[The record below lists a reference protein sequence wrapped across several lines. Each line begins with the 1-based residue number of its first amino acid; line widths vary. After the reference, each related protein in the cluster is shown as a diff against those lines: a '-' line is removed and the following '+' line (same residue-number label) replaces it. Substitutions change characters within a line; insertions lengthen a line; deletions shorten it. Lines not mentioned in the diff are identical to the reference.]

1 MDFDPEKVGLAVG
14 SVATAGVAIFAAWRA
29 NKRDDLRQQA
39 EVKKSADDA
48 AFDRLNHYCDRQQ
61 TQIDTLIKRDGEK
74 EQRLA
79 SQQQQLDECAAKHE
93 ECEEGRKSDRE
104 QAEATHR
111 ALQRQIDQLKGNVQ
125 QITNGGSL

>member
-1 MDFDPEKVGLAVG
+1 MDIDPEKAGLAF
-14 SVATAGVAIFAAWRA
+14 TAIAGGLGAMWGVWRS

-39 EVKKSADDA
+39 DAKKASDDA

-61 TQIDTLIKRDGEK
+61 TQIDTLIKRDSEK

-93 ECEEGRKSDRE
+93 ECEDGRKNDRE